1 MSWEW
6 ECRLEIV
13 SGVSAAIYLSK
24 VLLHELI
31 CTSRVLYA
39 HGVIER
45 PLLLDK

>member
-13 SGVSAAIYLSK
+13 FQS
-24 VLLHELI
+24 
-31 CTSRVLYA
+31 TSRVLYA